1 MTTLVGALAVGAGAA
16 MFVRLLLAG
25 AGAHLLP
32 TVTPRAGAQ
41 APPVAGSPR
50 RHRVLGARS
59 RRDALGPVLGDDI
72 AQRTLLRR
80 QAVGA
85 MLATAIVALLVAGQ
99 PSVTSVMA
107 GLAAVAGAWQYPLI
121 VARRRE
127 RERRTVTDRELTR
140 ALPELVM
147 GVEAGLSLDSVMG
160 RYADRH
166 RSPLGDEF
174 RRLALVVDA
183 GSTRRD
189 ALRELSER
197 TPTPIVAAFVSA
209 VEQNLVLG
217 TPLAAVL
224 RKQAETVRR
233 HRRQAAETRAAAV
246 SMKMIFPTVF
256 CILPV
261 LMIVVVGPAIVRLVE
276 VL

>member
-1 MTTLVGALAVGAGAA
+1 MTTTVGALAVGAGAA

-80 QAVGA
+80 QALGA

-99 PSVTSVMA
+99 PSVTSVIA
-107 GLAAVAGAWQYPLI
+107 GLAAVAGAWQHPLI
-121 VARRRE
+121 VARRHE

-166 RSPLGDEF
+166 LSPLGGEF

-189 ALRELSER
+189 ALRELAER

>member
-1 MTTLVGALAVGAGAA
+1 MIVGALAVGAGAA

-25 AGAHLLP
+25 GGAQLLP
-32 TVTPRAGAQ
+32 TVARRAGTQ
-41 APPVAGSPR
+41 TPPVAGSPR
-50 RHRVLGARS
+50 GHRLLGARS
-59 RRDALGPVLGDDI
+59 RQDALGPVLGDD
-72 AQRTLLRR
+72 AARQRLMRR
-80 QAVGA
+80 QALGA
-85 MLATAIVALLVAGQ
+85 MLATAIVALLVVGQ
-99 PSVTSVMA
+99 PSVTSVIA
-107 GLAAVAGAWQYPLI
+107 GLVAVAGAWQFPLI
-121 VARRRE
+121 VARRHE
-127 RERRTVTDRELTR
+127 RERRTATDRELTR

-189 ALRELSER
+189 SLRELAER
-197 TPTPIVAAFVSA
+197 TPTPIVGAFVSA